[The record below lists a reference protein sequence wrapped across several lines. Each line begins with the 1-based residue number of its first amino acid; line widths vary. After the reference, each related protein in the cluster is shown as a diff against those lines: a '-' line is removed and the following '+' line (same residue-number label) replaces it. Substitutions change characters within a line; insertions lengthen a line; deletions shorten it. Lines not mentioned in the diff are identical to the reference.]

1 VINLGTSLLD
11 AINLTTS
18 VRENLL
24 ALQQASNSRA
34 QSARRLSTGQRVNTV
49 QDNPAS
55 FFQAKSL
62 TDRASG
68 LFEAK
73 NDIDQ
78 AISSVQAASAGI
90 EALDD
95 ITRQLRGIALAA
107 RGGTDEQRQ
116 AASERFELLRTQ
128 LDELSRDISYSG
140 VNLVQSSPDTQSV
153 DLNETG
159 SANLSIS
166 GRDSS
171 TGGLGIGSA
180 SSFNNFASD
189 QDIDRASAILS
200 DATQSL
206 RSNAASFGSHVALL
220 SERQDFADSLSSTL
234 QGGAAKLVDADL
246 NEEAAKQLS
255 AQVREQ
261 LSTGALQISGNN
273 ERLLSSLLF

>member
-1 VINLGTSLLD
+1 MDN
-11 AINLTTS
+11 INLTAS
-18 VRENLL
+18 VRDNLL
-24 ALQQASNSRA
+24 ALQQASNSRE
-34 QSARRLSTGQRVNTV
+34 QSARRLATGLRVNKV

-78 AISSVQAASAGI
+78 AISSVQAASVGI
-90 EALDD
+90 QALDD
-95 ITRQLRGIALAA
+95 ITRQMRGLALAA

-116 AASERFELLRTQ
+116 AASERFDLLRGQ
-128 LDELSRDISYSG
+128 LDELSKDISYNG
-140 VNLVQSSPDTQSV
+140 VNLVQSGPDNQAV

-159 SANLSIS
+159 TASLSIT

-171 TGGLGIGSA
+171 TGGLGISSA
-180 SSFNNFASD
+180 ASFNNFASD
-189 QDIDRASAILS
+189 QDIDRATVVLS
-200 DATQSL
+200 DATQTL
-206 RSNAASFGSHVALL
+206 RSNATSFGSHVALL
-220 SERQDFADSLSSTL
+220 SERRDFADNLSNTL

-255 AQVREQ
+255 AQVRQQ
-261 LSTGALQISGNN
+261 LSTGSLQISSNS
-273 ERLLSSLLF
+273 ERLLTSLLF